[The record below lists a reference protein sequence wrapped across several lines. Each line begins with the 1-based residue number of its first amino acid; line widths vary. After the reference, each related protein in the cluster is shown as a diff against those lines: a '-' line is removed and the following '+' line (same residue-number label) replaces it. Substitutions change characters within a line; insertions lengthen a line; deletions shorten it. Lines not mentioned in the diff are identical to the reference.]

1 MRKLKK
7 ITNRFAAAALAAVML
22 TAQLP
27 VNAFAAKNVEQ
38 EIAEET
44 VATQEM
50 TAASETA
57 DIPESKPSTEVPE
70 QTEGRDEA
78 ETPEQ
83 TENKDESEAPDPLL
97 LLSSFFMI

>member
-7 ITNRFAAAALAAVML
+7 ITKRFAPAALAAVML

-27 VNAFAAKNVEQ
+27 VNAFAAKNGEQ
-38 EIAEET
+38 VVSGEAA
-44 VATQEM
+44 ATKEM
-50 TAASETA
+50 TAAAETA

-70 QTEGRDEA
+70 Q
-78 ETPEQ
+78 PEDR
-83 TENKDESEAPDPLL
+83 DESETPDPLL